1 MDVSML
7 ARVLSLRR
15 RLRFLPLN
23 LALEGYLAD
32 RGPPCRPTR
41 HQAPWQ
47 AVSGQRDLPG
57 YSPTQETEALG
68 LLAVQTYLEGH
79 NGSAETPATTPVGPG
94 WESRRSPR

>member
-15 RLRFLPLN
+15 RLRHEPWTRDDLLRRQS
-23 LALEGYLAD
+23 AD
-32 RGPPCRPTR
+32 
-41 HQAPWQ
+41 
-47 AVSGQRDLPG
+47 
-57 YSPTQETEALG
+57 
-68 LLAVQTYLEGH
+68 LAVQTYLEGH